1 MRLTQ
6 VAFILSPDF
15 VPVDLHQR
23 GHGYIIMQASLKV
36 PGSNNTQEGIITVIF
51 ITEPRRLKRV

>member
-1 MRLTQ
+1 M
-6 VAFILSPDF
+6 LSPDF

-51 ITEPRRLKRV
+51 ITEPRRLERV